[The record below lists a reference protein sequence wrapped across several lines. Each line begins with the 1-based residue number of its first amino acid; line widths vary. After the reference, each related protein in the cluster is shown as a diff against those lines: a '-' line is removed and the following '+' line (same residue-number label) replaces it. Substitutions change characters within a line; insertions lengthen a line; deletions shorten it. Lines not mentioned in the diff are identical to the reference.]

1 MTWGSFWSGGF
12 SFFMALWKKMWISL
26 FSLAVVRS
34 LLSKFWALSSIFFL
48 ENVNATAG
56 SLSFFLSMS
65 ITDIQI
71 FLSWNVD
78 IKHSRAWIKLDLNI
92 NIIKINI
99 ILRASCLLMK
109 LTNGCFLSHQSCL
122 SIILKVCND
131 HNYFLFIDHY
141 LIGVTYPCSF
151 GSIPLRWLAFFFLCL
166 QCLIVSLKIYI
177 ANRLV
182 NGRYILNKYM

>member
-34 LLSKFWALSSIFFL
+34 LLSKFWAFSSIFFL

-99 ILRASCLLMK
+99 TLRASCLLMT
-109 LTNGCFLSHQSCL
+109 LTNGCFFSHQSCL

-141 LIGVTYPCSF
+141 LIGVTSPCSF
-151 GSIPLRWLAFFFLCL
+151 GSKPLRWLAFFFLCL
-166 QCLIVSLKIYI
+166 QCLIVTLKYIYSQ
-177 ANRLV
+177 
-182 NGRYILNKYM
+182 